1 MRKWILM
8 LMCVLGVQT
17 MVWADNDKPIQI
29 GQLPTKAQ
37 TFITTYFKNHKVAL
51 AKMESGLFYK
61 SYDVI
66 FTTGEKLEFD
76 KSGDWTEIQCK
87 ASEVPAQ
94 AIPAEIRS
102 YVVSTYPDA
111 KILEIER
118 DSKEYEIKLS
128 NGWEITFDDK
138 FRVIDIDDLI
148 IRLSV

>member
-61 SYDVI
+61 SYGVI

-138 FRVIDIDDLI
+138 FRVIDIDD
-148 IRLSV
+148 

>member
-61 SYDVI
+61 SYGVI

-128 NGWEITFDDK
+128 NGWEITFDSK
-138 FRVIDIDDLI
+138 FRVIDIDD
-148 IRLSV
+148 

>member
-8 LMCVLGVQT
+8 LMCVLGGQT
-17 MVWADNDKPIQI
+17 MALADNDKPIQI

-37 TFITTYFKNHKVAL
+37 TLITTYFKHHKVAL

-87 ASEVPAQ
+87 ASEVPVQ
-94 AIPAEIRS
+94 VLPAEIRS
-102 YVVSTYPDA
+102 YVSSTYPDA
-111 KILEIER
+111 KVLEIER
-118 DSKEYEIKLS
+118 DGKEYEVKLS
-128 NGWEITFDDK
+128 NGWEITFDNQ
-138 FRVIDIDDLI
+138 FRVIDIDD
-148 IRLSV
+148 